1 MTPDTPTQLHDI
13 LTDCQRVSDGAA
25 LIMLIATL
33 QTPLTAITGDCL
45 VTQQHIAINGVKLPG
60 PRTITG
66 YASVDPTPIRDLT
79 SGAGRSHELWS
90 RLTATA
96 ASQWGLTLNDI
107 RCFAIEAV
115 AIEAGPNL
123 WNAVHAYAAGT
134 PTEPAAMEDVAAAVD
149 RVVAAAGY
157 NIEVTQNAKA
167 A

>member
-1 MTPDTPTQLHDI
+1 MTPDIPTQLHDI

-66 YASVDPTPIRDLT
+66 YASVEPATIAAL
-79 SGAGRSHELWS
+79 AGCRALELWS